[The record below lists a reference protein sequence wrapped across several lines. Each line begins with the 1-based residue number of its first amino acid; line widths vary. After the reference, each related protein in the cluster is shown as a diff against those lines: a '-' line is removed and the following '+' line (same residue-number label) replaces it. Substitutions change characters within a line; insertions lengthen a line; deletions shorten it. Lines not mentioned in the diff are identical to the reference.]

1 MKFDESHAKP
11 GHLHRLRLNTPQG
24 SSAAA
29 PVWLH
34 MCIHHEETSQFL
46 MEDEALDDIIVSAM
60 VAMETRSRI
69 LARPNGVMV
78 LIKAMHL
85 REGARPEH
93 FAAVRLWVDA
103 KRIVST
109 REEDID
115 AVVEMRER
123 IEAGGG
129 PATTGAFLV
138 ELIGSIYADIE
149 PYIDEMEDQL
159 GDFDERIAAHDAG
172 DVLCDKLGG
181 VRRRIAAFLHHL
193 SPQKTVLET
202 LMASK
207 CSLLSEDDHH
217 MLVEHHDTLVRFAET
232 LGELRERT
240 RILDDQV
247 NRIQAGRIE
256 RISFLF
262 AVVAAIFLPITFL
275 TGLFGVNL
283 GGIPMAESPYS
294 FAGFA
299 ALCVAI
305 IGFIVFAFRKR
316 GLL

>member
-1 MKFDESHAKP
+1 MKSDETHTNP
-11 GHLHRLRLNTPQG
+11 GHLHRLRLNAPEG
-24 SSAAA
+24 SSGAA
-29 PVWLH
+29 PAWLH

-46 MEDEALDDIIVSAM
+46 MDDEVLDEIIVSAM

-69 LARPNGVMV
+69 LERPNGVMV

-85 REGARPEH
+85 RDGAKPEH

-103 KRIVST
+103 HRIVST

-129 PATTGAFLV
+129 PATTGTFLT
-138 ELIGSIYADIE
+138 ELIGSIYAGIE

-172 DVLCDKLGG
+172 DVRCDDLGR

-193 SPQKTVLET
+193 SPQKAVLET
-202 LMASK
+202 LMTSK
-207 CSLLSEDDHH
+207 CSFLSEDDHH
-217 MLVEHHDTLVRFAET
+217 MLVEHHDTLVRFTET

-240 RILDDQV
+240 RILDGAVRSQSPGNSDGPEPIFV
-247 NRIQAGRIE
+247 HRLHHTVHRHRRVHRLRLPQAG
-256 RISFLF
+256 
-262 AVVAAIFLPITFL
+262 
-275 TGLFGVNL
+275 
-283 GGIPMAESPYS
+283 
-294 FAGFA
+294 
-299 ALCVAI
+299 
-305 IGFIVFAFRKR
+305 AFVI
-316 GLL
+316 LQTT